1 MNKVKKSQH
10 VVPAIGGGWSVRKE
24 GATRAVKHFT
34 TKDEAESWARAR
46 SIKERAELVIHR
58 LDGTIAEKDSFGND
72 PHPPRD
78 RK

>member
-1 MNKVKKSQH
+1 MNKARKPQH
-10 VVPAIGGGWSVRKE
+10 VVPAIGGGWSVKKE
-24 GATRAVKHFT
+24 GAARAVRHFP

-46 SIKERAELVIHR
+46 SIKERADLVIHR
-58 LDGTIAEKDSFGND
+58 LDGTIAEKNSFGND